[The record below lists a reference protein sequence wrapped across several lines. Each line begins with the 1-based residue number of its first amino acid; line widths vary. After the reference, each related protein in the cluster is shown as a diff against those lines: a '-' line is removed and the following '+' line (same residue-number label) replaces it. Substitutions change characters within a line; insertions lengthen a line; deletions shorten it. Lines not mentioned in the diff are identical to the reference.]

1 MPFPRLALVVLPA
14 AAIIAWLGGSTAS
27 GAVTTYTSAWGG
39 GTITA
44 GNAAQI
50 NNGASITGNVATS
63 GTLQFNRSTALT
75 VSTTI
80 SGTGV
85 VSTLATNTGTVTL
98 SGNNTYTGG
107 TRLNGGTLNLGSA
120 SAIGSSG
127 PISFGG
133 GTLQYSAVN
142 TTDYSSRFSTAAG
155 QAYSIDT
162 NGQSVSFA
170 SQVAS
175 SGGSFTKLG
184 SGTITLNNTVIDSDA
199 ALDLPTTVF
208 AGMLQTGSNGGN
220 NLRIGNSAAGTVT
233 VVGGE
238 FKTNIAY
245 VGYNAPGAITV
256 SSGTFIA
263 RGTAYVGFNSTGS
276 GTLSVTG
283 GSTTLFSLSVAE
295 NTGSLGTM
303 TMSGGTVGL
312 SPSVGTS
319 IRIGAS
325 GTGSLALSD
334 GSLSGGDI
342 LIGSRS
348 DGVGSATVTG
358 GTLTVTS
365 LVVGNSGQGSLT
377 ILGGLV
383 SSSGRGDIGFNSGA
397 TGSVA
402 VTGGTLAVGSLFVGR
417 TGGGTAT
424 LSISGSQGTGGFV
437 SVSGTLSSSPTG
449 SIVLASGGTLSI
461 GSGGAAGVLASA
473 LVNDGTLIFN
483 RSDAGTCGVVISG
496 SGAVI
501 KRGAGML
508 VMAGANTYSGL
519 TTIESGTLRIGG
531 GGTSGVLPGDVV
543 NDASLLFDRSNNLTY
558 SGRISG
564 SGSVRK
570 NGSGRLV
577 LSGSSSYSGMTTVGS
592 GTLEVNGILAS
603 TSLVQ
608 ALAGSTLSGTG
619 TIAGP
624 ATISGTHSPGAASR
638 GTQTFNNG
646 IVYLAGSAVNWELA
660 ANTDTDTA
668 AFDRVVVTASSL
680 VFTGPT
686 ALNLVFNAA
695 GSTVRWTDSF
705 WDVNR
710 SWTIYDLISGAS
722 TPSLVN
728 LVVGGSLLDSQ
739 GQSLS
744 AERGS
749 FSLDEV
755 DGNVVL
761 TFAAV
766 PEPSAMALAAV
777 GVAVAALARYSRSV
791 SSSSLISGRT
801 AEARSGSDA

>member
-1 MPFPRLALVVLPA
+1 MPFPRLALVILPA
-14 AAIIAWLGGSTAS
+14 AALVASLGGPTAS
-27 GAVTTYTSAWGG
+27 AAVTTYTSAWGG

-127 PISFGG
+127 LISFGG

-170 SQVAS
+170 SAVAS
-175 SGGSFTKLG
+175 SGGSLVKLG
-184 SGTITLNNTVIDSDA
+184 AGTLTLTRLVDGWAVRDGT
-199 ALDLPTTVF
+199 TTVAA
-208 AGMLQTGSNGGN
+208 AGLLQTGVNGTN
-220 NLRIGNSAAGTVT
+220 NLALGYVTSGTVSVAGGQFSTNQATLGWDALGSLAVTSGTYTSQGTTSIGFNGVGDFTIFDGSATSSSFIVAENIGSTGSVTISGGTMSGGLRIGKAGSGGLTMTSGLVSASSLTV
-233 VVGGE
+233 GE
-238 FKTNIAY
+238 S
-245 VGYNAPGAITV
+245 GA
-256 SSGTFIA
+256 
-263 RGTAYVGFNSTGS
+263 
-276 GTLSVTG
+276 GTLSV
-283 GSTTLFSLSVAE
+283 
-295 NTGSLGTM
+295 
-303 TMSGGTVGL
+303 SGGMITSSGAL
-312 SPSVGTS
+312 SIGTS
-319 IRIGAS
+319 S
-325 GTGSLALSD
+325 GTGAVSV
-334 GSLSGGDI
+334 SGG
-342 LIGSRS
+342 
-348 DGVGSATVTG
+348 
-358 GTLTVTS
+358 S
-365 LVVGNSGQGSLT
+365 LVVGGNLLVAGLNSSLTGYGSLR
-377 ILGGLV
+377 V
-383 SSSGRGDIGFNSGA
+383 
-397 TGSVA
+397 TGSD
-402 VTGGTLAVGSLFVGR
+402 
-417 TGGGTAT
+417 
-424 LSISGSQGTGGFV
+424 GTGGFV
-437 SVSGTLSSSPTG
+437 SVSGTLGAANFRG
-449 SIVLASGGTLSI
+449 SIALTSGGTISI
-461 GSGGAAGVLASA
+461 GSGGTGGVLASA
-473 LVNDGTLIFN
+473 LANNGTLIFN
-483 RSDAGTCGVVISG
+483 RSDASTCGVQISG
-496 SGAVI
+496 TGAVI
-501 KRGAGML
+501 KRGPGLL
-508 VMAGANTYSGL
+508 VMAGTNTYSGL

-531 GGTSGVLPGDVV
+531 GGTTGVLPGDVV

-558 SGRISG
+558 GGRISG

-570 NGSGRLV
+570 NGAGRLV

-592 GTLEVNGILAS
+592 GTLEVNGILAG
-603 TSLVQ
+603 TSLIQV
-608 ALAGSTLSGTG
+608 LAGSTLSGTG

-638 GTQTFNNG
+638 GTQTFNDG

-680 VFTGPT
+680 VFTGST
-686 ALNLVFNAA
+686 ALNMVFNAA
-695 GSTVRWTDSF
+695 GSTVRWSDSF
-705 WDVNR
+705 WDVDR
-710 SWTIYDLISGAS
+710 SWTIYDLPAGAS
-722 TPSLVN
+722 TPSLGN

-749 FSLDEV
+749 FSLGQV

-766 PEPSAMALAAV
+766 PEPSAIALAAV
-777 GVAVAALARYSRSV
+777 GVAVAAVARYARSV

-801 AEARSGSDA
+801 AETRRGSDA